1 MFKISFI
8 FLILILNLYS
18 NEVYFLPKQSN
29 QTKEKISELILNAK
43 SDIAIAMYNFS
54 YEKFA
59 KDLIAVSKKGIK
71 IMVLLDAQKI
81 KKDDNI
87 VKLLN
92 KNGIKTIISKEKMH
106 LKVAVIDSKIAILGS
121 TNWPEE
127 SFEENYDFIYITNEE
142 KIINSLLDF
151 INSFN

>member
-1 MFKISFI
+1 MPKYSSVDLACSSVVL
-8 FLILILNLYS
+8 LILVIVALPSAVILQLDG
-18 NEVYFLPKQSN
+18 VTVIKFGL
-29 QTKEKISELILNAK
+29 TVTLMGDEKLS
-43 SDIAIAMYNFS
+43 
-54 YEKFA
+54 
-59 KDLIAVSKKGIK
+59 
-71 IMVLLDAQKI
+71 
-81 KKDDNI
+81 

-121 TNWPEE
+121 TNWTEE

>member
-1 MFKISFI
+1 MKILFI
-8 FLILILNLYS
+8 FFIFVLNLYS
-18 NEVYFLPKQSN
+18 DEFYFLPKQSSE
-29 QTKEKISELILNAK
+29 TKEKISELILNAK
-43 SDIAIAMYNFS
+43 SNIMIAMYNFS

-59 KDLIAVSKKGIK
+59 KDLIVASKKGIK
-71 IMVLLDAQKI
+71 IVVLLDAQKVE
-81 KKDDNI
+81 KNNTI

-121 TNWPEE
+121 TNWTEE

>member
-87 VKLLN
+87 
-92 KNGIKTIISKEKMH
+92 
-106 LKVAVIDSKIAILGS
+106 
-121 TNWPEE
+121 
-127 SFEENYDFIYITNEE
+127 
-142 KIINSLLDF
+142 
-151 INSFN
+151 